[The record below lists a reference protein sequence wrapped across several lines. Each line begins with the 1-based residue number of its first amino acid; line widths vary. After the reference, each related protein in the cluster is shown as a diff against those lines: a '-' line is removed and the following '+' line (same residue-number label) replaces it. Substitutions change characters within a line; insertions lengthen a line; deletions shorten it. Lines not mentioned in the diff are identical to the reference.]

1 MVLPFSNN
9 TIMKSDIIKTTMIFI
24 VDDDQLTSNIYAQ
37 HLKNLGYVDVSIF
50 DNGQDCLNALIEE
63 PTVILLD
70 HYMNNLTGM
79 EVLQKVKRFDP
90 NIYVVFISGQEDIS
104 TAVEALKFGAFDYII
119 KGQDDIRSIEK
130 VMIKIKNVNEMLN
143 QKEPSFLQKIIS
155 LVV

>member
-9 TIMKSDIIKTTMIFI
+9 TIMNSNIIKTTRIFI
-24 VDDDQLTSNIYAQ
+24 VDDDQLTSNIYAR

-119 KGQDDIRSIEK
+119 KGQDDIKSIEK

-143 QKEPSFLQKIIS
+143 QKEPSFFQKIIS

>member
-1 MVLPFSNN
+1 MQ
-9 TIMKSDIIKTTMIFI
+9 KKIIKTEKIFI
-24 VDDDQLTSNIYAQ
+24 VDDDKLTSNIYAQ
-37 HLKNLGYVDVSIF
+37 HLKNLGFVNVSIF

-70 HYMNNLTGM
+70 HYMNKLTGM

-104 TAVEALKFGAFDYII
+104 TAVEALKYGAFDYII
-119 KGQDDIRSIEK
+119 KGQGDTETIEK
-130 VMIKIKNVNEMLN
+130 VMIKIKKVNEMLN
-143 QKEPSFLQKIIS
+143 KKEPSFFQKIIS

>member
-9 TIMKSDIIKTTMIFI
+9 TIMTSNIIKTTKIFI

>member
-9 TIMKSDIIKTTMIFI
+9 EIMQAKIIKPKKIFI

-37 HLKNLGYVDVSIF
+37 HLKNLGYMDVSIF

-70 HYMNNLTGM
+70 HYMKNLTGM

-119 KGQDDIRSIEK
+119 KGQDDIKSIEK

-143 QKEPSFLQKIIS
+143 QKEPSFFQKIIS

>member
-9 TIMKSDIIKTTMIFI
+9 TIMTSNIIKTTKIFI

-143 QKEPSFLQKIIS
+143 QKEPSFFQKIIS